1 LRQLGAA
8 LGLVAV
14 PVAGLTGVALV
25 APKLLL
31 RLAFGA
37 DKTQA
42 APALATLA
50 LAMGCLAA
58 SVLFTHYLL
67 GVGRRRVV
75 AVLGLAAVVLVVA
88 VEASHGRP
96 LNTARAELACQ
107 AGLAAIL
114 AALVASVPRSTPSPS
129 P

>member
-1 LRQLGAA
+1 
-8 LGLVAV
+8 
-14 PVAGLTGVALV
+14 
-25 APKLLL
+25 
-31 RLAFGA
+31 
-37 DKTQA
+37 
-42 APALATLA
+42 

-75 AVLGLAAVVLVVA
+75 AVLGLAAIVLVVA

-96 LNTARAELACQ
+96 LSTARAELACQ

-114 AALVASVPRSTPSPS
+114 AALVASVPRSAPSPS